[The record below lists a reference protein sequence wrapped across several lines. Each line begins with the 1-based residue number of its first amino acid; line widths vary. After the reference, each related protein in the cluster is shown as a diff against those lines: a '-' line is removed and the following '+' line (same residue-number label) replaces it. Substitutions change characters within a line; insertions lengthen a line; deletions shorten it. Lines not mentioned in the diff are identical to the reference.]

1 MTIMI
6 IDDDADDR
14 SMFAEALMEINELI
28 HLIPMVSCEKAIEY
42 FNNKSAAIPDIIFLD
57 INMPTMNGWQ
67 CLDNLREM
75 ASTKQIPVVIYTTSQ
90 SEENYEK
97 VKNMEATYFLSKPS
111 KFKELV
117 KALVVV
123 IDKEWEKLDAMI
135 EFKNK
140 KK

>member
-14 SMFAEALMEINELI
+14 SMFAEALMEINVAV
-28 HLIPMVSCEKAIEY
+28 HLLPMDSCEKAIDY
-42 FNNKSAAIPDIIFLD
+42 FNNKCAAIPDFIFLD

-67 CLDNLREM
+67 CLDQIRNM
-75 ASTKQIPVVIYTTSQ
+75 AKTQHIPVVIYTTSQ

-97 VKNMEATYFLSKPS
+97 IKNMEAMYFLSKPS
-111 KFKELV
+111 KFKELIG
-117 KALVVV
+117 ALTLVM
-123 IDKEWEKLDAMI
+123 DREWEKLDSLI
-135 EFKNK
+135 EFKTK

>member
-14 SMFAEALMEINELI
+14 SMFAEALMEIDESI
-28 HLIPMVSCEKAIEY
+28 HLIPMINCEEAIDY
-42 FNNKSAAIPDIIFLD
+42 FNIKSAATPDFIFLE

-67 CLDNLREM
+67 CLDHIRDM
-75 ASTKQIPVVIYTTSQ
+75 AKMQHIPVVIYTTSQ
-90 SEENYEK
+90 AEENFEK
-97 VKNMEATYFLSKPS
+97 IKNMEATYFLSKPS

-117 KALVVV
+117 QALVLVM
-123 IDKEWEKLDAMI
+123 DSEWEKLDSLIA
-135 EFKNK
+135 FKAK

>member
-14 SMFAEALMEINELI
+14 SMFAEALMEINESIQLI
-28 HLIPMVSCEKAIEY
+28 QMVSCERAIEY
-42 FNNKSAAIPDIIFLD
+42 FSIKSAAIPDIIFLD

-75 ASTKQIPVVIYTTSQ
+75 ANTKQIPVVIYTTSQ
-90 SEENYEK
+90 SQENYEK
-97 VKNMEATYFLSKPS
+97 VKKMESTYFLSKPS
-111 KFKELV
+111 KFKDLV

-123 IDKEWEKLDAMI
+123 IDKEWEKLDAMMD
-135 EFKNK
+135 FKNK
-140 KK
+140 NK

>member
-14 SMFAEALMEINELI
+14 SMFAEAIMEINEGV
-28 HLIPMVSCEKAIEY
+28 HLIPMESCEKAIDY
-42 FNNKSAAIPDIIFLD
+42 FNNKSAATPDFIFLD

-67 CLDNLREM
+67 CLEQIRDM
-75 ASTKQIPVVIYTTSQ
+75 AKMQHIPVVIYTTSQ

-97 VKNMEATYFLSKPS
+97 VKKMEATYFLSKPS

-117 KALVVV
+117 GAL
-123 IDKEWEKLDAMI
+123 ILIMDNEWEKLDAMI
-135 EFKNK
+135 VFKNK
-140 KK
+140 NK